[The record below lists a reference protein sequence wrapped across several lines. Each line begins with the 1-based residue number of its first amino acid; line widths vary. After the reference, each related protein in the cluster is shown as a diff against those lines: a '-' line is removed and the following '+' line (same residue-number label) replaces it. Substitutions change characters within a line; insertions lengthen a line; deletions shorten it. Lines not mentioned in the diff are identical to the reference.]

1 MVKTAL
7 ISIIKTSNNKVLK
20 KNTKKDFQVNGQ
32 INKEIHSN
40 ILFKKIDFS

>member
-20 KNTKKDFQVNGQ
+20 KKY
-32 INKEIHSN
+32 KERFSS
-40 ILFKKIDFS
+40 KWIDK